1 MRAVV
6 VGIALWLWLCAGPAN
21 AQDVRFAASRDCAVN
36 PGCIPGLKSVY
47 GLDPTSV
54 FTPLA
59 VAGSGISALD
69 NGVAEVGIAFSSN
82 PQVSRPDIVSLRDD
96 RHMLFPDHVVPVVRK
111 ALLSAYGRSDRAAI
125 RRRLDAASSQLTT
138 LALRGLN
145 QSVID
150 GRLAE
155 AVGGE
160 FVDNNGLG
168 GTPRHRRGPRIVIG
182 FMSFDESETLAYVY
196 AEALRSAG
204 FRVTVRGSGLRPETV
219 RLFRRHKLDIWP
231 AYGGSLLRYL
241 VGNTDKQA
249 IARGLRH
256 QLARIGGVPMR
267 SAPAQDRNVFVMKN
281 ETATQLGVRTISDL
295 ARYWPKA

>member
-1 MRAVV
+1 MRAVA
-6 VGIALWLWLCAGPAN
+6 VGMALCFWLCAAPAN
-21 AQDVRFAASRDCAVN
+21 AQQVRFAASRDCPVN

-59 VAGSGISALD
+59 VAGSGIDALD
-69 NGVAEVGIAFSSN
+69 DGVAEVGIAFSSN
-82 PQVSRPDIVSLRDD
+82 PQVSRPDVVSLRDD
-96 RHMLFPDHVVPVVRK
+96 RRMLFPDHVVPVVRRQM
-111 ALLSAYGRSDRAAI
+111 LRAYSRRDRAAI
-125 RRRLDAASSQLTT
+125 GRRLNAASSVLTT

-150 GRLAE
+150 GRLSQ

-160 FVDNNGLG
+160 FVDANGLG
-168 GTPRHRRGPRIVIG
+168 GTAKRRHGPRIVIG
-182 FMSFDESETLAYVY
+182 FMSFDENKTLACMY

-204 FRVTVRGSGLRPETV
+204 FRVKVRPSGLRPQTV
-219 RLFRRHKLDIWP
+219 RLFRRDRIDIWP

-241 VGNTDKQA
+241 VGTNRAALAK
-249 IARGLRH
+249 GLRH
-256 QLARIGGVPMR
+256 QLARSGGVPLR
-267 SAPAQDRNVFVMKN
+267 NAPAQDRNVYVMKT
-281 ETATQLGVRTISDL
+281 ETAAQLGIRKISDL